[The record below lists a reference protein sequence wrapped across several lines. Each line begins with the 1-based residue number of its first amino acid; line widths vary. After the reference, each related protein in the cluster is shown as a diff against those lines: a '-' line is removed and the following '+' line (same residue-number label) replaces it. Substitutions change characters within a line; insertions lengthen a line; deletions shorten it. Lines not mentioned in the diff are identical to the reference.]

1 MTCLAVLAPGLGVD
15 AAQGLT
21 WFSQLAALT
30 PAAGVVA
37 GALAGGERE
46 ASTPPSLLQSRGVRL
61 IVAAAAMGSAVACSP
76 AGAAFS
82 GLPGRGPALAVL
94 CGLFLLGVAL
104 SPAQLELAGRLRA
117 AIGRAALL
125 VLIGWCADGA
135 AAGWGILRPIPPW
148 SPGVTSWLLDLSPRT
163 LLMEGAGLDWMR
175 HPAMY
180 EAAGT
185 DRLGPGLRTV
195 YAGPV
200 AGSTTLL
207 VGCAALAGRALI
219 RRSAVQR

>member
-46 ASTPPSLLQSRGVRL
+46 ASTPPSLLQRRGVRL
-61 IVAAAAMGSAVACSP
+61 IIAAAAMGSAVACSP
-76 AGAAFS
+76 AGAAVS
-82 GLPGRGPALAVL
+82 GLTGRGPAHAVH
-94 CGLFLLGVAL
+94 LLGVAL

-163 LLMEGAGLDWMR
+163 LLMESAGLDWMR

-195 YAGPV
+195 FAGPV

-219 RRSAVQR
+219 RRRAVQR